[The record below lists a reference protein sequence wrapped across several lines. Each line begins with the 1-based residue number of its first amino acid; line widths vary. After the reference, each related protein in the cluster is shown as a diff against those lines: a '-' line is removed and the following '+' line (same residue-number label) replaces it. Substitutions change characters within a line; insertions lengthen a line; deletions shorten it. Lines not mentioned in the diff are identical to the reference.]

1 MKDTKDDG
9 SSVIPRK
16 IIKLSREELEAE
28 ESGALVEKVLSL
40 TDQLSQVTELAK
52 TLKRRETQNRL
63 QYLQK
68 DKEVKDLIK
77 ERNDA
82 YYSGVTTGSA
92 QRDQLLDPFF
102 YEAFIAMKEKIAS
115 KDKEIATLKETVK
128 ALESGKDA
136 KILYQFLESKNAAMR
151 KLREYEKN
159 ARKIG
164 HLENRLALAHA
175 ALRAIRKE
183 KKEHAHEIT
192 ERDEKIAELEK
203 ELFHLRNDVTEEAV
217 SEPTELEPDEEVK
230 AEVEVEVE
238 ADANQKEQKP
248 VIEEEEDDDVVV
260 LDDSS
265 GVDVDV
271 SVLHRSGDESVVE
284 GSSTSGE
291 ERWSYLRVVESYS
304 VLTTPIVLAHS
315 SVFCVVPSVCVG
327 YGIESERSI
336 CVKKVIRTTL
346 CSPVY
351 QGELFMTL
359 ECNSVSRTLTERRIF
374 IR

>member
-1 MKDTKDDG
+1 DMKDTKDDG

-238 ADANQKEQKP
+238 ADANHKEQKP

-291 ERWSYLRVVESYS
+291 ERCVS
-304 VLTTPIVLAHS
+304 VGENGVLKIT
-315 SVFCVVPSVCVG
+315 V
-327 YGIESERSI
+327 
-336 CVKKVIRTTL
+336 
-346 CSPVY
+346 
-351 QGELFMTL
+351 
-359 ECNSVSRTLTERRIF
+359 
-374 IR
+374 